1 MANFSNVQQTTSA
14 SLGSHTF
21 ARHLKHPSDFTSAL
35 SSGLKEDKAAENG
48 LKEELPEVEN
58 KLGRSGT
65 TPTSPE
71 LSASVG

>member
-1 MANFSNVQQTTSA
+1 MANFSNVQQTISA
-14 SLGSHTF
+14 SLG
-21 ARHLKHPSDFTSAL
+21 SAL

-65 TPTSPE
+65 AQKGPP
-71 LSASVG
+71 